1 MSRKKKSKSI
11 LEWGVNVTKTHL
23 CSITKVYSLVSF
35 QHHFDERS
43 FQSKQRY
50 ICIILQNR
58 KWIVKRGMY
67 LFLTSSQI
75 KCKKSFIWLSFYYFF
90 TLHHQTVKSEFIS
103 CPTKSRKISVGCISQ
118 NLIPSDLTYWVEF
131 KDEETND
138 RASVCFETCTNIYV
152 NTRYVLMCDYTYV
165 S

>member
-1 MSRKKKSKSI
+1 
-11 LEWGVNVTKTHL
+11 
-23 CSITKVYSLVSF
+23 
-35 QHHFDERS
+35 
-43 FQSKQRY
+43 
-50 ICIILQNR
+50 
-58 KWIVKRGMY
+58 MY

-103 CPTKSRKISVGCISQ
+103 CATKSRKISVGCISQ
-118 NLIPSDLTYWVEF
+118 NLIPKDLTYWVEF

>member
-1 MSRKKKSKSI
+1 
-11 LEWGVNVTKTHL
+11 
-23 CSITKVYSLVSF
+23 
-35 QHHFDERS
+35 
-43 FQSKQRY
+43 
-50 ICIILQNR
+50 
-58 KWIVKRGMY
+58 MY

-90 TLHHQTVKSEFIS
+90 TLHHQTILSSATVESEFIS
-103 CPTKSRKISVGCISQ
+103 CPTKSRKISIGCISQ